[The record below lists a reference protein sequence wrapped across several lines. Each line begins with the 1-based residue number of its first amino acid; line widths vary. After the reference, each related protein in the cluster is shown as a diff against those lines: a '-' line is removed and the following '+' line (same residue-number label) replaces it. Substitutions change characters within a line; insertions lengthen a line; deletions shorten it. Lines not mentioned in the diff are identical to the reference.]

1 VTDIRWMRTW
11 PTTLSSSITL
21 LSPATGQLQPATQ
34 KLGADAVIRLQQG
47 RIQAPFAGVWQCMD
61 HCGQHMLLTQP
72 RGLCLR
78 FQLAP
83 WWRHK
88 FGQGIQMHAQH
99 GDTVAQGAELFSL
112 DLSFAALH
120 QQVPLVYLAIARHPA
135 FQSLSARSGYVA
147 ALTDPLLIVELPP
160 ARPRNP

>member
-1 VTDIRWMRTW
+1 
-11 PTTLSSSITL
+11 
-21 LSPATGQLQPATQ
+21 
-34 KLGADAVIRLQQG
+34 
-47 RIQAPFAGVWQCMD
+47 
-61 HCGQHMLLTQP
+61 
-72 RGLCLR
+72 
-78 FQLAP
+78 
-83 WWRHK
+83 
-88 FGQGIQMHAQH
+88 MHAQH